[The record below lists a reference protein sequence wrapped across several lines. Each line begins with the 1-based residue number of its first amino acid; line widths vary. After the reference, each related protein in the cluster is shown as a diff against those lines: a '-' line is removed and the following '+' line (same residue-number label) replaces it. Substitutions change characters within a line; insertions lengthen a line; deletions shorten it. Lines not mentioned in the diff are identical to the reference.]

1 MASALDTTK
10 EIQDKVFAGIQTGQK
25 AVVDVVRS
33 WSETVELAFSRLP
46 ELALADPAKPSELL
60 ETTFGFTE
68 RVFNSNREFASKVF
82 EAWVPFT
89 RAGAAGTQSAASAAS
104 KVPPPKP

>member
-1 MASALDTTK
+1 M
-10 EIQDKVFAGIQTGQK
+10 
-25 AVVDVVRS
+25 
-33 WSETVELAFSRLP
+33 
-46 ELALADPAKPSELL
+46 